1 MIQTREKFLLSLALV
16 LFYERREKF
25 LRTII
30 GVPIAL
36 VCYII
41 FVALIF
47 GFCNWSFEKPADWS
61 YGIPI
66 ITSLFSLGGACAI
79 AEKFSSTAGA
89 KITAMII
96 ATFWILLVIVDIGGS
111 INDVI
116 TVLTGGNLE
125 PDLVGDIISLLDG
138 LLNAKI
144 FAVVS
149 CILALGQK

>member
-1 MIQTREKFLLSLALV
+1 MRAT
-16 LFYERREKF
+16 
-25 LRTII
+25 I

-36 VCYII
+36 VCYVI

-47 GFCNWSFEKPADWS
+47 GFCNWSFERPADWS

-66 ITSLFSLGGACAI
+66 ITSLFSFSGACAI
-79 AEKFSSTAGA
+79 AEKFSGTAGA
-89 KITAMII
+89 KITAMIV
-96 ATFWILLVIVDIGGS
+96 AAFWILFVIVDISGS
-111 INDVI
+111 INDII
-116 TVLTGGNLE
+116 TVLAGENLQ
-125 PDLVGDIISLLDG
+125 PDVMDIIMEIVDG

>member
-1 MIQTREKFLLSLALV
+1 MINSITNPLTMLTEI
-16 LFYERREKF
+16 ERGENF

-36 VCYII
+36 VCYAI
-41 FVALIF
+41 FVVLIF
-47 GFCNWSFEKPADWS
+47 GFCNWSFERPADWS

-66 ITSLFSLGGACAI
+66 ITSLFSLGGACAV
-79 AEKFSSTAGA
+79 AEKFSGASGA
-89 KITAMII
+89 KITSMIV
-96 ATFWILLVIVDIGGS
+96 AAFWILLVIVDVVGS

-116 TVLTGGNLE
+116 TVLAGENLK

-149 CILALGQK
+149 FILAAGQ

>member
-1 MIQTREKFLLSLALV
+1 
-16 LFYERREKF
+16 
-25 LRTII
+25 LRATI

-47 GFCNWSFEKPADWS
+47 GFCNWSFEHPADWS

-66 ITSLFSLGGACAI
+66 ITSLFSLGGACAVV
-79 AEKFSSTAGA
+79 EKFSGTAGA
-89 KITAMII
+89 KITTMII
-96 ATFWILLVIVDIGGS
+96 AAFWILLVIVDIVGS

-116 TVLTGGNLE
+116 TVLAGENLE
-125 PDLVGDIISLLDG
+125 PDLVGDIISLLNG

-149 CILALGQK
+149 FILALGQK

>member
-1 MIQTREKFLLSLALV
+1 MLTEI
-16 LFYERREKF
+16 ERGENF

-36 VCYII
+36 VCYVI

-47 GFCNWSFEKPADWS
+47 GFCNWSFERPADWS

-66 ITSLFSLGGACAI
+66 ITSLFSLGGACAV
-79 AEKFSSTAGA
+79 AEKFSGASGA
-89 KITAMII
+89 KITSMIV
-96 ATFWILLVIVDIGGS
+96 AAFWILFVIACISGN
-111 INDVI
+111 INDII
-116 TVLTGGNLE
+116 TVLAGENIE
-125 PDLVGDIISLLDG
+125 PDAMDIVMEIVDG

-149 CILALGQK
+149 CLLAAGQ